1 MPGRWHREPYT
12 FRKYSQLEE
21 YVVADQLGRGDASD
35 AEAVKAQLSTKLDGF
50 MGQAY
55 NYDDHGLTE
64 EWMSTFKDGNFTAS
78 EDDLIRTQ
86 LGGLMEILLAKV
98 TDRVCTENGVL
109 KRPPVGLGSR
119 LKECPVWGIDCY
131 TRRMVELSIIDRVGD
146 EATPEALKTFIE
158 RRLLPSI
165 NRQAPELAHNMNYA
179 INSILEVIYCPIKFS
194 LTLIT
199 LEVIY
204 LMYYFLLTFIRIL
217 PPPSFT

>member
-12 FRKYSQLEE
+12 FRKYSHLEE
-21 YVVADQLGRGDASD
+21 YVVADQLGRGDVD

-109 KRPPVGLGSR
+109 KRPPVGLGPR

-131 TRRMVELSIIDRVGD
+131 TRRMVELSIQDRVD
-146 EATPEALKTFIE
+146 EEEATPEALKTFIE
-158 RRLLPSI
+158 RRLLPAI

-179 INSILEVIYCPIKFS
+179 INSLLEVRLLYSMFFIFVSNSQQYIYMY
-194 LTLIT
+194 
-199 LEVIY
+199 IY
-204 LMYYFLLTFIRIL
+204 ELFLG
-217 PPPSFT
+217 PCNS